1 MRNKRRH
8 NNIKVLQEKLQ
19 DLAINKDSLNE
30 DKNSKE
36 MSGLQRSLGHSTVG
50 YGSKEDV
57 MKEVLLIVKPV
68 KKKGIKKD
76 ELINTRRL
84 LTM

>member
-36 MSGLQRSLGHSTVG
+36 MSG